1 MNNGKNLSKGGIN
14 KMNDFRDY
22 KGYCEYTYGD
32 VMHARG
38 GGRRRSPLR
47 DDEFENG
54 REGRENMINAVHT
67 GRPANSGKQG
77 RRNGTKEEAMSAAKK
92 QAIADEWNRKLDYL
106 AASMRASAKRRG
118 DHGKSDKGANGTLNQ
133 IADALDQWKINAD
146 AAKDP
151 AMARQLNSIID
162 NAIRNNQYQDVQSR
176 IAALLGRGK

>member
-1 MNNGKNLSKGGIN
+1 MN
-14 KMNDFRDY
+14 NDFRDY

-32 VMHARG
+32 VMHSR
-38 GGRRRSPLR
+38 GGRRKSPLGPPISITR
-47 DDEFENG
+47 WDEFKEDTTIDRNTSKPV
-54 REGRENMINAVHT
+54 NA
-67 GRPANSGKQG
+67 GKQG
-77 RRNGTKEEAMSAAKK
+77 RRNGPKEEAMSAAKK

-106 AASMRASAKRRG
+106 ASSMRASAKRHG

-162 NAIRNNQYQDVQSR
+162 NAIRNNRYQDVQSR